1 MKKKTISYLVW
12 TALLLL
18 ASVWIIVA
26 HNKNIPYRSI
36 SGLTFG
42 TVYNITY
49 QSEDSLQPDIDA
61 ALRQFDGSL
70 SMFNDTSVITRV
82 NRNKPVVTD
91 STFNYC
97 FRKAMYISKLTGGD
111 FDITVCPLVNAWG
124 FGFKSRH
131 FPTAKQIDSLMQ
143 YIGYQ
148 KVKLVNNRIVKT
160 NPNVMLDCSAIAK
173 GYAVDVIAKLLT
185 ERGVKNFMV
194 DIGGEVVVKGINPQK
209 DMWRIGI
216 NKPTDDSLSVNE
228 DIDKVLHLTNKAI
241 ATSGNYRNF
250 YYHNGKK
257 YSHEINP
264 HSGQPALNEVLSST
278 VITDECITADGL
290 ATAIMVMGLKRA
302 QALLAKL
309 PNVDAYIIYRGE
321 KGESKIY
328 YSKGMNKYLKDK

>member
-1 MKKKTISYLVW
+1 
-12 TALLLL
+12 
-18 ASVWIIVA
+18 
-26 HNKNIPYRSI
+26 
-36 SGLTFG
+36 
-42 TVYNITY
+42 
-49 QSEDSLQPDIDA
+49 
-61 ALRQFDGSL
+61 
-70 SMFNDTSVITRV
+70 
-82 NRNKPVVTD
+82 
-91 STFNYC
+91 
-97 FRKAMYISKLTGGD
+97 
-111 FDITVCPLVNAWG
+111 
-124 FGFKSRH
+124 
-131 FPTAKQIDSLMQ
+131 
-143 YIGYQ
+143 
-148 KVKLVNNRIVKT
+148 VKLVNNRIVKT